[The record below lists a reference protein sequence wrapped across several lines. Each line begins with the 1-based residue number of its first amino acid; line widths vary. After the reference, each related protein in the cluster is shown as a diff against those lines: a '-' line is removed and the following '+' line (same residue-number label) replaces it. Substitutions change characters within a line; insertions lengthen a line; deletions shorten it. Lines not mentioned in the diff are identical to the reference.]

1 MRLLIDNREPNNLI
15 EEIQRLNQETS
26 YNIEVQQLDIGDF
39 WFCSKDSNHPIVILE
54 RKSLQDLEMSIKDGR
69 YNEQSAR
76 LSSIDIHNHNIYY
89 IIEGC
94 IINYKKREKIQTL
107 RSSITSLSYYK
118 GFSIINTLTL
128 LDTATTVYSFFDKLM
143 RETRR
148 VPYYSLQQQTDNN
161 KVEISNNQIN
171 NDIEYI
177 KTLKNQKKNQI
188 TQDNILAIM
197 LNQVPGISSTSSIAI
212 TQRYKT
218 MTDLLYSLKNEPEN
232 IAEIYLDNGRRIS
245 KTVVQNLKM
254 YLIPSD

>member
-15 EEIQRLNQETS
+15 QEIMILNQETC

-39 WFCSKDSNHPIVILE
+39 WFCSDDSNQPIVILE

-76 LSSIDIHNHNIYY
+76 LSSIDVHNHNIYY
-89 IIEGC
+89 IVEGS
-94 IINYKKREKIQTL
+94 IINYKKQEKVQTL
-107 RSSITSLSYYK
+107 RSTITSLTYYK
-118 GFSIINTLTL
+118 GFSVLNTLNTI
-128 LDTATTVYSFFDKLM
+128 DTAGTVYSFFDKLM
-143 RETRR
+143 RETKR
-148 VPYYSLQQQTDNN
+148 VPYYSLQQQTVNHSL
-161 KVEISNNQIN
+161 ETSSNLVN

-197 LNQVPGISSTSSIAI
+197 LNQIPGLSSVSSIAI

-218 MTDLLYSLKNEPEN
+218 MTDLLYSLKNEPEK
-232 IAEIYLDNGRRIS
+232 IGEIYLDNGRRIS
-245 KTVVQNLKM
+245 KTVVQNLKK
-254 YLIPSD
+254 YLIPKD